1 MSSDNKNHV
10 IKLVINTPDDKVFEG
25 EVENVYIPS
34 TEGICGILPGHAHM
48 LAAIDIGT
56 VSYIRQG
63 IGSFLK
69 VATGFGEIHNNS
81 VTLSV
86 EIAEFAEHIDVERA
100 KKALER
106 SVDRLSSPD
115 SDVDIKRAERAFKR
129 ANARI
134 EAHHK
139 YTYGRKKESKKPG
152 SQ

>member
-1 MSSDNKNHV
+1 MSKESENKV

-34 TEGICGILPGHAHM
+34 SEGICGVLPGHAHM
-48 LAAIDIGT
+48 LTAIDIGT

-69 VATGFGEIHNNS
+69 VATGFGEIQNNS

-86 EIAEFAEHIDVERA
+86 EIAEFAEHIDVHRA
-100 KKALER
+100 KDALER
-106 SVDRLSSPD
+106 SVDRLSNHD
-115 SDVDIKRAERAFKR
+115 KDNIDIKRAEKAFKR

-134 EAHHK
+134 EAHYK
-139 YTYGRKKESKKPG
+139 YSYGSKKESKKP
-152 SQ
+152 